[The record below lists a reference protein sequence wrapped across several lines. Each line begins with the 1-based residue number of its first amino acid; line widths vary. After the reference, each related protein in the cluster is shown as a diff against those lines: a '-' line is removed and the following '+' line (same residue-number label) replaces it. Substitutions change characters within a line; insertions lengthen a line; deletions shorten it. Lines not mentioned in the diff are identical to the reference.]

1 MKRFALILF
10 LGLMGLLIQSTLI
23 RGLFP
28 HVVVPNLLMVLCVFL
43 AFYETSV
50 AGACTAFVLG
60 LLLDMCGGIVLGP
73 WAGSFVLIFGAVAFV
88 SQRIFVESP
97 VAIMVTTLVCSI
109 VANLVYSSLVYQV
122 SRSEFS
128 APWVIALEALLNA
141 LLCPIL
147 FALLKRILKRRDR
160 GGGPSKRYNFAR
172 T

>member
-1 MKRFALILF
+1 MRRLLLIMF

-28 HVVVPNLLMVLCVFL
+28 HIVVPNLLMVMCVFL

-73 WAGSFVLIFGAVAFV
+73 WAGSFVLVFGAVAFV

-97 VAIMVTTLVCSI
+97 VAIMVTTFVCSI
-109 VANLVYSSLVYQV
+109 VANIVYSSLAYQV

-128 APWVIALEALLNA
+128 SPEIIALEAVLNA
-141 LLCPIL
+141 LLCPLL
-147 FALLKRILKRRDR
+147 FALLRKLLKRRDR
-160 GGGPSKRYNFAR
+160 QGGGKRYHFAR